1 MIFSIFVVIL
11 GLSADIAA
19 ILNSVR
25 SGEKTKYK
33 TLKKDLPAAKSF
45 VENFENKISAI
56 EKSRHARTK
65 KYNTNIVLGDF
76 KKNRQIQ
83 TKKALEKSIVMQ
95 PEFDALKKVP
105 VHNISDKKLKRVN
118 RVNIQKFLPAYF
130 YILFC
135 FVA

>member
-1 MIFSIFVVIL
+1 MYFS

-25 SGEKTKYK
+25 SGEEEKFK
-33 TLKKDLPAAKSF
+33 TLKKNLPTAKSF

-56 EKSRHARTK
+56 EKSRLARTK

-83 TKKALEKSIVMQ
+83 TEKALEKSIVMQ

-105 VHNISDKKLKRVN
+105 LHNMSDKKLKRVN
-118 RVNIQKFLPAYF
+118 KVKNTQQFIPAYF
-130 YILFC
+130 
-135 FVA
+135 

>member
-1 MIFSIFVVIL
+1 MPQFPLYFS

-25 SGEKTKYK
+25 SGEETKFKTS
-33 TLKKDLPAAKSF
+33 KKILPAAKSF
-45 VENFENKISAI
+45 VENFEHKISAI

-83 TKKALEKSIVMQ
+83 TEKVLEKSIVMR

-105 VHNISDKKLKRVN
+105 LHNMSDKKLKRVN
-118 RVNIQKFLPAYF
+118 KVNPQQFIPAYF
-130 YILFC
+130 
-135 FVA
+135 